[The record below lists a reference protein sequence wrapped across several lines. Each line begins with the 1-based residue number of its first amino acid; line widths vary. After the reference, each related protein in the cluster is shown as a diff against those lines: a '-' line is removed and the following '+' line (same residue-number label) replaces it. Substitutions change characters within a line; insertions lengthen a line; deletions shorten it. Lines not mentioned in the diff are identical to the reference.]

1 MDELF
6 TAIVNKFNTD
16 ATLTAYALYA
26 YQAPQDATLPYF
38 TYMLVSNEPVEDF
51 SDTSEGSLIQFSI
64 WDDSVSPLLVTQLTE
79 AFEAAFDWCSLTVA
93 GRAHISMARQAERLV
108 QDPDGGWQY
117 SIDYRIEIQ

>member
-6 TAIVNKFNTD
+6 TAIITKFNAT
-16 ATLTAYALYA
+16 ATLTAYGLYA
-26 YQAPQDATLPYF
+26 YQAPGDATLPYF
-38 TYMLVSNEPVEDF
+38 TYMLVSDEPVETF
-51 SDTSEGSLIQFSI
+51 TDTSESSLIQFSI
-64 WDDSVSPLLVTQLTE
+64 WDDSVSPLLVTQLAE
-79 AFEAAFDWCSLTVA
+79 LFEAAFDWCTLAVA